1 MKTMEP
7 IHPGQILK
15 TEFLSPA
22 GLTEKSFAE
31 AIGASEDA
39 VHQLVIGKVGI
50 TASLALRFA
59 GYFGNSAEFWMNLQT
74 HYDLEIERD
83 RAHI

>member
-1 MKTMEP
+1 MKIMEP
-7 IHPGQILK
+7 IHPGQILQ
-15 TEFLSPA
+15 TEFLVPA

-31 AIGASEDA
+31 AIGASEDE
-39 VHQLVIGKVGI
+39 VHKLVIGKVGI
-50 TASLALRFA
+50 TANLALRFA
-59 GYFGNSAEFWMNLQT
+59 GHFGNLAEFWMNLQT